1 MVLGVTELLRLV
13 EEQSL
18 VENLAGRKLENPE
31 GAGFDF
37 RIGTLYRLT
46 GQGLLGVTER
56 ETPDIEAVATF
67 DPEQTITIELAP
79 HTYYVMKTLERVNMP
94 DDLVALFTP
103 RSTLYRSGVMVF
115 MGDVKPGYRGE
126 LNFGIMNLRD
136 EPFVLEMG
144 ARVCHAMFHRV
155 EGGTAP
161 YRGQWQGGRTTTQMK
176 ETQV

>member
-1 MVLGVTELLRLV
+1 MILGVTELFDLV
-13 EEQSL
+13 REKHL
-18 VENLAGRKLENPE
+18 VENLSERELENPE

-46 GQGLLGVTER
+46 GQGFLGVTER
-56 ETPDIEAVATF
+56 ETPDIEKVASF
-67 DPEQTITIELAP
+67 DPEATATVVLEP
-79 HTYYVMKTLERVNMP
+79 HAYYVMKTAERVNVP
-94 DDLVALFTP
+94 DDLVALITP

-115 MGDVKPGYRGE
+115 AGDVKPGYRGE
-126 LNFGIMNLRD
+126 LNLGIMNLRD

-144 ARVCHAMFHRV
+144 ARVCHVMFHKV

-161 YRGQWQGGRTTTQMK
+161 YRGQWQDGRTTTDTK